1 MELGF
6 AMSFHHKNVT
16 VTLASFSLILLFF
29 GLRIVQLLA
38 NHDFNQANVVQLWT
52 IVVVLAVF
60 ATLAGII
67 LTHGVSLARNRQR
80 VDEVDDLVDERDLRI
95 DREGTHLT
103 YRVTSIGSFIA
114 MLFFAIGQSPLI
126 MFSLLI
132 FFGLIGQIAGDT
144 QRLRLYRQG

>member
-1 MELGF
+1 
-6 AMSFHHKNVT
+6 MSFHHKNIT

-29 GLRIVQLLA
+29 ILRIVQLIL
-38 NHDFNQANVVQLWT
+38 NNEFNQSNIVQLWT
-52 IVVVLAVF
+52 IVVILAIF

-67 LTHGVSLARNRQR
+67 FTHGVSLVRNRQR
-80 VDEVDDLVDERDLRI
+80 LEEVDDLVDERDLRI

-114 MLFFAIGQSPLI
+114 MLLFAVGQSPLI

-132 FFGLIGQIAGDT
+132 FSGLIGQIAGDIK
-144 QRLRLYRQG
+144 RLHLYQQG

>member
-1 MELGF
+1 
-6 AMSFHHKNVT
+6 MSFQQKTVT
-16 VTLASFSLILLFF
+16 VTLVSFSLILLLFA
-29 GLRIVQLLA
+29 LRSVHMIV
-38 NHDFNQANVVQLWT
+38 NNGFNRSNVVQLWT
-52 IVVVLAVF
+52 LVVILAVF

-67 LTHGVSLARNRQR
+67 FTHGVSLARNRQR
-80 VDEVDDLVDERDLRI
+80 LDEVDDLLDERDLRI

-114 MLFFAIGQSPLI
+114 MLLFAVGQSALI

-132 FFGLIGQIAGDT
+132 FFGLIGQIAGDI

>member
-1 MELGF
+1 
-6 AMSFHHKNVT
+6 MSFHHKNVT
-16 VTLASFSLILLFF
+16 VTLASFSLITLLFA
-29 GLRIVQLLA
+29 LRIVQLIVK
-38 NHDFNQANVVQLWT
+38 NDFNQSKVVQLWT
-52 IVVVLAVF
+52 IVVILAVF

-67 LTHGVSLARNRQR
+67 FTHGFSLARNRQR
-80 VDEVDDLVDERDLRI
+80 IAEVDDLVDERDLQI

-114 MLFFAIGQSPLI
+114 MMLYAVGQSPLI

-132 FFGLIGQIAGDT
+132 FSGLIGQIAGDI